1 MTGRGISLS
10 EKITLL
16 VHGGFYRGDA
26 IARRTITAEKKENL
40 LTVLKRNGLYLRDCN
55 GNGICGKCTVRFLR
69 NAPLPTVSERALLSA
84 EQLRGGIRLACRH
97 TVDMRAELALE
108 MNTPAVPTAV
118 GADDIA
124 RSDLAI
130 AAADDIA
137 RSGDAGEVGDAGA
150 CSGPF
155 FAAADI
161 GTTTIA
167 MCGVCGTERM
177 GAYSSLNPQRMYG
190 ADVISRISA
199 GLKGHAEDMRRL
211 ILRCLED
218 GVRMIQQ
225 QCNRRP
231 EYMVIAANTTM
242 VHLLCGDSVE
252 HLAVYP
258 FEPVNIKPQQIV
270 VAGIP
275 AYIICGISAF
285 VGGDIVSGMASLG
298 LHKEDDLQ
306 LFIDLGTNGEMVLGR
321 KGRFLC
327 TSVAAG
333 PAFEGN
339 IRADLMGTDLIRIT
353 AQLLEEGLVDAHGLL
368 SEPYFA
374 EGIDRAGTRIRQEDI
389 RELQKAKAA
398 VAAGI
403 ELLLEQ
409 YGAGADEVAQVF
421 LAGGFGYFLNPG
433 SALRIGLMPREL
445 EGRVRAVG
453 NAALR
458 GACLLGNGDMQLWA
472 ERTARLTEGC
482 QSLNLAVMKD
492 FEQKYIAHL
501 SFPS

>member
-26 IARRTITAEKKENL
+26 IARRTLTAEKKENL

-69 NAPLPTVSERALLSA
+69 NAPLPTISEWALFSA
-84 EQLRGGIRLACRH
+84 EQLRSGIRLACRH
-97 TVDMRAELALE
+97 TVDVPAELALE

-118 GADDIA
+118 GADDMA
-124 RSDLAI
+124 CSDLDI
-130 AAADDIA
+130 TVADGI
-137 RSGDAGEVGDAGA
+137 A
-150 CSGPF
+150 CSAPF
-155 FAAADI
+155 FAAVDI

-177 GAYSSLNPQRMYG
+177 GAYSALNPQRMYG

-218 GVRMIQQ
+218 GVRMIQT

-252 HLAVYP
+252 HLAAYP

-368 SEPYFA
+368 SEPYFTG
-374 EGIDRAGTRIRQEDI
+374 GIDRAGTRIRQEDI

-409 YGAGADEVAQVF
+409 YGAGADEVACVF
-421 LAGGFGYFLNPG
+421 LAGGFGNFLNPD

-453 NAALR
+453 NAALQ

-482 QSLNLAVMKD
+482 QSLNLATMKN

-501 SFPS
+501 DFPS

>member
-16 VHGGFYRGDA
+16 VHGGFYRGDT
-26 IARRTITAEKKENL
+26 IARRTLTAEKKENL

-84 EQLRGGIRLACRH
+84 EQLRSGIRLACRH
-97 TVDMRAELALE
+97 TVDMPAELALE
-108 MNTPAVPTAV
+108 MNMPAVPTAV
-118 GADDIA
+118 GADDMA
-124 RSDLAI
+124 CSDLDI
-130 AAADDIA
+130 TVADGI
-137 RSGDAGEVGDAGA
+137 A
-150 CSGPF
+150 CSDPF
-155 FAAADI
+155 FAAVDI

-177 GAYSSLNPQRMYG
+177 GAYSALNPQRIYG

-218 GVRMIQQ
+218 GVRMIQT

-242 VHLLCGDSVE
+242 VHLLCGYSVE
-252 HLAVYP
+252 HLAAYP

-339 IRADLMGTDLIRIT
+339 VRADLMGTDLIRVT
-353 AQLLEEGLVDAHGLL
+353 AQLLEEGLADAHGLL

-374 EGIDRAGTRIRQEDI
+374 EGIDRTGTRIRQADI

-409 YGAGADEVAQVF
+409 YGAGADEVAHVF
-421 LAGGFGYFLNPG
+421 LAGGFGYFLNPE

-453 NAALR
+453 NAALQ

-482 QSLNLAVMKD
+482 QSLNLATMKN

-501 SFPS
+501 DFPS